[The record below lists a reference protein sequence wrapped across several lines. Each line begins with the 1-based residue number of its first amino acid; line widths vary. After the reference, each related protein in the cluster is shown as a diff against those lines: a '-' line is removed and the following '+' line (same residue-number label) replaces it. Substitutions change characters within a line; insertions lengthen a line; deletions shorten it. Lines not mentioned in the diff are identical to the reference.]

1 MKVWKATTAALLMSA
16 TPAFAGM
23 TAPQLSDVAQARLDA
38 ISFFLFVYLLCAVIF
53 RWLWNLLAQDFV
65 WMPRLTFRRA
75 LALLVVAGLFL
86 YFVLTMIS
94 GARELMTP
102 GAWAKNGITYNLK
115 TPDSNPQPWLDAA
128 RKHWLETLRDGLRD
142 YAGKHDG
149 KLPVHA
155 YVSDFNTSLWKG
167 VGPDAHWLIYMPGQT
182 FGASNR
188 VLVYE
193 PASYGAKRWALLT
206 DGSVVQMSAT
216 ELDERV
222 KKELGHE

>member
-1 MKVWKATTAALLMSA
+1 MKVWKSTAAVLLFA
-16 TPAFAGM
+16 TTPAFAGM
-23 TAPQLSDVAQARLDA
+23 SSPQLSDVAKARLDV
-38 ISFFLFVYLLCAVIF
+38 ISFFVFVYLLCAVIF
-53 RWLWNLLAQDFV
+53 RWLWNLLAKDFT
-65 WMPRLTFRRA
+65 WMPRLTFRRS
-75 LALLVVAGLFL
+75 LALLIVAGLFL

-102 GAWAKNGITYNLK
+102 GAWAKNGITYKLQ
-115 TPDSNPQPWLDAA
+115 TPERDPQPWLDAA
-128 RKHWLETLRDGLRD
+128 RKHWLETLRDALRD

-167 VGPDAHWLIYMPGQT
+167 ANPEGQWLIYLPGLT

-193 PASYGAKRWALLT
+193 PAAYGAKRWALLT
-206 DGSVVQMSAT
+206 DGSVVQMNGE
-216 ELDERV
+216 ELDARV
-222 KKELGHE
+222 RKEFEP